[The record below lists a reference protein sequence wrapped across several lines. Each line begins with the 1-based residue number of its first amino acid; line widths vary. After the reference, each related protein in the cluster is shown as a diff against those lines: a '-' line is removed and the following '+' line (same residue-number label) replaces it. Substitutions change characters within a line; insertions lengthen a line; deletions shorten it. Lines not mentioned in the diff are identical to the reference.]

1 MIHEG
6 ARGHTGFVQD
16 KRVFGRIYT
25 KNSWRYAQRNKIRS
39 NEPFQDATMDAELLY
54 KKLLAHLQT
63 RITKANPP
71 LALAGLAI
79 GGAWIAERLA
89 RDLGLPNYG
98 VINVAFHRD
107 DYAEKGLA
115 AMRSADS
122 MATHLPFEVAGS
134 HIVLIDDV
142 LLTGRTV
149 RAALN
154 ELFDFGRPASV
165 ELMVLADRG
174 KRELPIAADF
184 VGEHVIVPEHQI
196 LALEKNSTDAKGG
209 QYTFRFVLEERV

>member
-1 MIHEG
+1 
-6 ARGHTGFVQD
+6 
-16 KRVFGRIYT
+16 
-25 KNSWRYAQRNKIRS
+25 
-39 NEPFQDATMDAELLY
+39 MDAELLY
-54 KKLLAHLQT
+54 NKLQLNLQSKLLAKPT
-63 RITKANPP
+63 IRI
-71 LALAGLAI
+71 AGLAI

-89 RDLGLPNYG
+89 SDLGLPQYG

-115 AMRSADS
+115 AMRSAEG
-122 MATHLPFEVAGS
+122 MATHLPFEVTGA

-142 LLTGRTV
+142 LFTGRTV

-184 VGEHVIVPEHQI
+184 VGENVSLPDSQI
-196 LALEKNSTDAKGG
+196 LALEKVSQGG
-209 QYTFRFVLEERV
+209 TEKFRFVREERV